1 MSLITTIYLVST
13 LTTLRL
19 LAISIFLI
27 VIFIL
32 IVCCV
37 FWITED
43 DGAKNKCLSKYFSD
57 KRIKYYKATLALS
70 LFLFVAIP
78 PQSNMYAMLAI
89 KAGENIYQ
97 SEIGQKGLEL
107 LSLKLDEFVAET
119 KSELSK

>member
-43 DGAKNKCLSKYFSD
+43 AGEKNKYFSKYFSD
-57 KRIKYYKATLALS
+57 KRIKYYKTMLALS

-78 PQSNMYAMLAI
+78 PKSNMYAMLAI

-107 LSLKLDEFVAET
+107 LSLKLDELLPKPKAN
-119 KSELSK
+119 